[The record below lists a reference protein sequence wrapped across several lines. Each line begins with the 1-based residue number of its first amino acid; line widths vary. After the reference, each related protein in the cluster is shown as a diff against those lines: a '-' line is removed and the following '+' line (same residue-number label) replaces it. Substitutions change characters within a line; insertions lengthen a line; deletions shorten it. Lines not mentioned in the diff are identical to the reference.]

1 MIDSPKPRRRW
12 WRTAAWLMCS
22 ISALLLLTLAGA
34 AWWLWGWQWRSE
46 LTFHESW
53 SAEERA
59 ALTEF
64 NNYLHDRYV
73 TDVAE
78 YVKQEFHDEEG
89 LNHDIARACMTRA
102 NCVPVC
108 QQLAHIAESGN
119 ANQPTFEFMQ
129 KYGCTPVIIASITA
143 HFDAMKAL
151 IEHGANP
158 NACLTHEPVPPNGQ
172 AADDDQISTPISD
185 ILSGY
190 SFTKT
195 RKPSRD
201 ERREAAEY
209 LVSKGVD
216 LNVHGYLVGINCT
229 LALLS
234 GETEPWFWALEH
246 GKKVTGKELIM
257 SLMTLKEFSLPL
269 FEAMLRSTPGVA
281 NATDDNETPLQ
292 ALAKR
297 ISYADEEEMPELE
310 QVLDLLLAYG
320 ANPKLRPQ
328 PKDKYDSCESR
339 LPLDIL
345 LDKRNFATCGMDGAD
360 CEGEGD
366 DARTIWRRMCNKLQ
380 QKSL

>member
-1 MIDSPKPRRRW
+1 MIDTPKPRRRW
-12 WRTAAWLMCS
+12 WRIAAWLMCS

-64 NNYLHDRYV
+64 NNYLHDRHV

-78 YVKQEFHDEEG
+78 FIKQEFLDEEG
-89 LNHDIARACMTRA
+89 WNHDLARACMTRA
-102 NCVPVC
+102 NCAPVC

-158 NACLTHEPVPPNGQ
+158 NACLTFEPLPASERP
-172 AADDDQISTPISD
+172 ADDNQISTPISD

-190 SFTKT
+190 SFNKT
-195 RKPSRD
+195 LKPSWN
-201 ERREAAEY
+201 ERREAAEH
-209 LVSKGVD
+209 LISKGFD
-216 LNVHGYLVGINCT
+216 INAYGYIVGVNCT
-229 LALLS
+229 LALLR

-246 GKKVTGKELIM
+246 GKKVSGAEL
-257 SLMTLKEFSLPL
+257 LLTLRTQKLHLPL
-269 FEAMLRSTPGVA
+269 IEAMLCSTPEIA
-281 NATDDNETPLQ
+281 NATDGDDTPLQ

-297 ISYADEEEMPELE
+297 IRYADEEEMPELE
-310 QVLDLLLAYG
+310 QVLDMLLAHG
-320 ANPKLRPQ
+320 ANPALRPE
-328 PKDKYDSCESR
+328 PKDEYDSCERR

-345 LDKRNFATCGMDGAD
+345 LSKSNFATCGMEGDD

-366 DARTIWRRMCNKLQ
+366 DVRTIWERMCNKLQ
-380 QKSL
+380 QSSL

>member
-1 MIDSPKPRRRW
+1 MIDTPKPRRRW
-12 WRTAAWLMCS
+12 WRIAAWLMCS
-22 ISALLLLTLAGA
+22 ISVLLLLTLAGA

-89 LNHDIARACMTRA
+89 LNHDLARACMTRA

-129 KYGCTPVIIASITA
+129 KYGCTPVIISSITA

-151 IEHGANP
+151 IEHGADP
-158 NACLTHEPVPPNGQ
+158 NACLTFEPLTANEQ
-172 AADDDQISTPISD
+172 AADDNQISTPISD

-190 SFTKT
+190 SFNKT
-195 RKPSRD
+195 LKPSWN

-209 LVSKGVD
+209 LISKGVD
-216 LNVHGYLVGINCT
+216 INAHGYIVGVNCT
-229 LALLS
+229 LALLR

-246 GKKVTGKELIM
+246 GKKVTVQELIL
-257 SLMTLKEFSLPL
+257 SLTTQKEFSLPL

-281 NATDDNETPLQ
+281 NATDYRKTPLQ
-292 ALAKR
+292 ALAQK
-297 ISYADEEEMPELE
+297 ICEAEEEEMPELE
-310 QVLDLLLAYG
+310 QALDLLLAYG
-320 ANPKLRPQ
+320 ANPTLRPE
-328 PKDKYDSCESR
+328 PKDENDAVEHR

-345 LDKRNFATCGMDGAD
+345 FNKRNFATCGMEGDD
-360 CEGEGD
+360 CEGKGD
-366 DARTIWRRMCNKLQ
+366 DARTIWDRMCNKLQ
-380 QKSL
+380 QRPL

>member
-1 MIDSPKPRRRW
+1 MIDTPKPRRRW
-12 WRTAAWLMCS
+12 WRIAAWLMCS

-64 NNYLHDRYV
+64 NNYLHDRHV

-78 YVKQEFHDEEG
+78 FIKQEFLDEEG
-89 LNHDIARACMTRA
+89 WNHDIARACMTRA
-102 NCVPVC
+102 NCAPVC

-158 NACLTHEPVPPNGQ
+158 NACLTFEPLTANEQ
-172 AADDDQISTPISD
+172 AAADNQISTPISD
-185 ILSGY
+185 ILSGD
-190 SFTKT
+190 SFYKT
-195 RKPSRD
+195 LKPSWN

-209 LVSKGVD
+209 LISKGVD
-216 LNVHGYLVGINCT
+216 LNVHGYIVGINCT

-246 GKKVTGKELIM
+246 GKKVTVQELILSLTSTKEL
-257 SLMTLKEFSLPL
+257 SLPL
-269 FEAMLRSTPGVA
+269 FEAMLRSTPGLA
-281 NATDDNETPLQ
+281 NATDDSETPLQ
-292 ALAKR
+292 ALARKTCE
-297 ISYADEEEMPELE
+297 AEEEEMPELE
-310 QVLDLLLAYG
+310 QALDLLLAYG

-345 LDKRNFATCGMDGAD
+345 LDKRNFDTCGMEGDD
-360 CEGEGD
+360 CEGKGD
-366 DARTIWRRMCNKLQ
+366 DARTIWQRMCNKLQ

>member
-1 MIDSPKPRRRW
+1 MIDTPKPRRRW
-12 WRTAAWLMCS
+12 CRIAAWMMCS

-64 NNYLHDRYV
+64 NNYLHGRYV
-73 TDVAE
+73 TDVAAF
-78 YVKQEFHDEEG
+78 VKQEFLDEEG
-89 LNHDIARACMTRA
+89 WNHDIARACMTRA
-102 NCVPVC
+102 NCAPVC

-119 ANQPTFEFMQ
+119 ANQPTFEHMQ
-129 KYGCTPVIIASITA
+129 KYGCTPVIVASITA

-158 NACLTHEPVPPNGQ
+158 NASLTLEPVPANEQP
-172 AADDDQISTPISD
+172 ADDNKISTPISD

-190 SFTKT
+190 SFNKT
-195 RKPSRD
+195 GKPSWNK
-201 ERREAAEY
+201 RREAAEY
-209 LVSKGVD
+209 LISKGVD
-216 LNVHGYLVGINCT
+216 LNDHGYIVGVNCT
-229 LALLS
+229 LALLR

-246 GKKVTGKELIM
+246 GKKVTGQELILSLTTTKEL
-257 SLMTLKEFSLPL
+257 SLPL

-281 NATDDNETPLQ
+281 NATDYGKTPLQ
-292 ALAKR
+292 ALAQKVCE
-297 ISYADEEEMPELE
+297 AEAEEMPELE
-310 QVLDLLLAYG
+310 QVLDLLLAHG
-320 ANPKLRPQ
+320 ANPTLRPE
-328 PKDKYDSCESR
+328 PKDEYDSFESL

-345 LDKRNFATCGMDGAD
+345 LNKRDFTTCGMEGDD

-366 DARTIWRRMCNKLQ
+366 GARTIWKRMCNKLQ
-380 QKSL
+380 QRPI